1 MSQATPVP
9 IPALKKAGLFCSLSE
24 DELNFLADR
33 VVSRRCEAGKGIFF
47 EGDSC
52 EGLYLIESGTIKI
65 FEASRSG
72 REQILSYEGPGCSLG
87 ELPILYGGKYSA
99 SAAAV
104 TDAELLLVRTEDL
117 RELCLRHPEVAVK
130 LLETLASRLRHV
142 LGIVEQLCFS
152 TVRQRLAALLLRLAR
167 RDGKRTARGV
177 EFMLIDD
184 NRKLAA
190 QIGTV
195 AELVSRNLGLL
206 EAGGIIK
213 RKGRSVIVPDFGQL
227 EAAAKDS
234 E

>member
-1 MSQATPVP
+1 MSQDVPVP
-9 IPALKKAGLFCSLSE
+9 ISILKKAGLFCSLSD
-24 DELNFLADR
+24 DELDFLADR
-33 VVSRRCEAGKGIFF
+33 VVSRQRKADEPIFF
-47 EGDSC
+47 AGDSC
-52 EGLYLIESGTIKI
+52 EGLYLIESGTVKI

-72 REQILSYEGPGCSLG
+72 REQVLSYEGAGSSLG

-104 TDAELLLVRTEDL
+104 TDAALLLVRTEDL

-130 LLETLASRLRHV
+130 LLEAVASRLRHV

-152 TVRQRLAALLLRLAR
+152 SVRQRLAALLVRLAER
-167 RDGKRTARGV
+167 EGMRTARGT
-177 EFMLIDD
+177 EFVLMDD

-206 EAGGIIK
+206 QAGGIIK
-213 RKGRSVIVPDFGQL
+213 RKGTSVIVPDFGRL